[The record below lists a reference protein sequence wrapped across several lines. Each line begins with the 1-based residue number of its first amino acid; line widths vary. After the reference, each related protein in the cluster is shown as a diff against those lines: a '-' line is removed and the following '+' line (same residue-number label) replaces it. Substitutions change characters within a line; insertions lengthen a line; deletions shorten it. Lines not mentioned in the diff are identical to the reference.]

1 MDYTITATLAHPFER
16 MREAQTD
23 AIIEALIEYHPAIGT
38 GSTGGAD
45 VTISLPADSLAQ
57 ATKTATALLTH
68 LHPVGLEVMPTELW
82 DRREGLA
89 PLPELLSVS
98 QAAER
103 LGVTRQAVLQR
114 IEAGKLPAQRIG
126 SVWAVPAT
134 AAA

>member
-1 MDYTITATLAHPFER
+1 MEYTITATLAHPFER

-23 AIIEALIEYHPAIGT
+23 AIIEALLEYHPAIGT

-57 ATKTATALLTH
+57 ATKTATALVAF

-82 DRREGLA
+82 DRREGLE
-89 PLPELLSVS
+89 PVPDFLSVA